1 MGSNWIGA
9 FLVANNKY
17 LLHPHGT
24 EKDLLD
30 KLKEHF
36 KVFVPASINQSKL
49 LGPYIAMNNNGIL
62 LPKIAYDDEIENIK
76 KQVGDSIQISV
87 VDSRNNTLGNMIL
100 CNDKGA
106 IISHLLKSHQSLI
119 RDVLNVEVSVFE
131 FGGNELPGS
140 NGIANNVG
148 CCIHPLSTD
157 RDVEIISDL
166 LKVDVDVSTINR
178 GVAFL
183 KYGAVANDNMGI
195 FSNISTGPEMQRLT
209 NVLML

>member
-1 MGSNWIGA
+1 M
-9 FLVANNKY
+9 
-17 LLHPHGT
+17 
-24 EKDLLD
+24 
-30 KLKEHF
+30 
-36 KVFVPASINQSKL
+36 
-49 LGPYIAMNNNGIL
+49 
-62 LPKIAYDDEIENIK
+62 NIK